1 MPAIVLD
8 ASVLAALQTDTFGSS
23 DNLTYIGMAMGVV
36 FLTLIL
42 VIFVARKCSTGG
54 KGGKGHF
61 KSLQPHDPAMNNI
74 MQQYAL
80 SLQQQHQNGMG
91 QPGGPPPPGGM
102 KGSRQHLFDPW
113 DGAYPLLSSAN
124 GEYNIIGGGP
134 KENVI
139 WDGASEAGG
148 NLAAAPGGAAPHN
161 MQMPL
166 DQQAWLTRQMG
177 TRFFPDHELRD
188 AVRTEELLSNG
199 ESFHPSMQKQ
209 ISRPKGMAAK
219 QTSQHGIG
227 GEGDGGGNNPRS
239 PNGAKRDRQI
249 GQKQAENRA
258 MPSAAPSVRPSL
270 VDDDEVVGLGMD
282 IAAAMAIADAASAAL
297 HGYPNSMPP
306 TSLPGPTE
314 EPIYGMASEGNPLTM
329 KPKKGKGKGKA
340 KAKAKARARG
350 SVHGNV
356 KATGGGPQRR
366 AARKAKKQQQQ
377 QPQNRGGGDGNVVD
391 VNYKRASL
399 VQARLQHD
407 MALSAPFLD
416 DEFWPAEDHPMD
428 SVVRGDLD
436 AFNVKVAVDPND
448 FIEVGYHEEENATEK
463 SESLYAEDFI
473 MLKRKEPSLQNVDG
487 GGSGGKG
494 GGKGGAG
501 EEE

>member
-54 KGGKGHF
+54 KSGKGRF

-148 NLAAAPGGAAPHN
+148 NLAAAPGGTAPHN

-227 GEGDGGGNNPRS
+227 GEGGGGGNNPRS
-239 PNGAKRDRQI
+239 PNGAKRDRRI

-329 KPKKGKGKGKA
+329 KPKKGKGKA

-473 MLKRKEPSLQNVDG
+473 MLKRKEPSLQNADG